1 MEQTS
6 SSSSST
12 TMKRIHAD
20 AQGQREREGERET
33 GRQGRQRDRAA
44 VMNGMTAAAAAA
56 GGGVDAKLTGA
67 CQLYASSHRVPST
80 GLVKRQP
87 VLDYRAQGSG
97 ADPGS
102 WQSACR

>member
-1 MEQTS
+1 MQ
-6 SSSSST
+6 
-12 TMKRIHAD
+12 R
-20 AQGQREREGERET
+20 GREREGEI
-33 GRQGRQRDRAA
+33 GRQGRHRDRAA
-44 VMNGMTAAAAAA
+44 VMNGMTAAAAA

-80 GLVKRQP
+80 GLIKRQP
-87 VLDYRAQGSG
+87 VHDYRAQGSG